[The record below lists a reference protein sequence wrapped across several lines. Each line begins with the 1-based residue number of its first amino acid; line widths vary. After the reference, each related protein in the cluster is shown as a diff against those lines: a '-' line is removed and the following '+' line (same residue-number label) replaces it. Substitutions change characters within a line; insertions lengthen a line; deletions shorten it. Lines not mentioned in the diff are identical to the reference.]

1 MRLDFDFVFQS
12 LGKTDVYEYDERG
25 VKGNKSYAYKW
36 LAARLANWPKAK
48 EKSTAYKYVDL
59 ARRLYDNG
67 WIEVDRAD
75 RRLIE
80 SLIEEDP
87 MATALIQEQLLMVI
101 EKAVDKE
108 AKAQEKTNKLAKSN

>member
-1 MRLDFDFVFQS
+1 MRLNFDFVFQS

-25 VKGNKSYAYKW
+25 IKGTKSHVHKW
-36 LAARLANWPKAK
+36 LASRLANWTKAK

-67 WIEVDRAD
+67 WLEVDRSD

-80 SLIEEDP
+80 DLIEQDP
-87 MATALIQEQLLMVI
+87 MANALMQEQMFMVI
-101 EKAVDKE
+101 EKAVEKE
-108 AKAQEKTNKLAKSN
+108 EKSQKLKKVK